1 MKRSLALSSILSSAL
16 LASVLLPAS
25 PAGAAEVWTTM
36 PPDLTSTSQG
46 CSGGAGTGSVDFVSG
61 PAGTPLGSGSLQMTA
76 GPDDFTAVG
85 KDVPSLG
92 SITTWSMAVRPSNL
106 DAVLIADVQTPGGM
120 YSLLAPAGAPTGS
133 WTQVNALTATFQVFD
148 VQAGQPTGET
158 TTIPGWNSLGHGDG
172 QASVALADAPCAFG
186 SGMPPTTINVDA
198 WSFGIGVQPATT
210 YDFEAGTQLA
220 LTMSATSSTI
230 TAGRSTTLRT
240 TATLG
245 SDPAAGRSVDL
256 YAKPAGASTYSL
268 VDSAVTNSSGVAS
281 MTVSPTH
288 NTTYQWR
295 SGDLTSPDKTVKV
308 RTKVTAKAADATL
321 RPGQT
326 LSVQGLL
333 TPTKPGYTVT
343 LWRTTSSGRSKL
355 ATGVD
360 RSDGR
365 YTITKKLTK
374 SGTYKVYVTV
384 PAGDGNVAGKSALV
398 TVKVG

>member
-1 MKRSLALSSILSSAL
+1 MKRILALSSAL
-16 LASVLLPAS
+16 VISVLLPAS

-36 PPDLTSTSQG
+36 PPDLTSSVLG

-61 PAGTPLGSGSLQMTA
+61 PAGTPLGTGSLQMTA
-76 GPDDFTAVG
+76 GSDDYTAVA

-92 SITTWSMAVRPSNL
+92 SITTWSMTVRPTNV
-106 DAVLIADVQTPGGM
+106 DAVLSADVQTASGM
-120 YSLLAPAGAPTGS
+120 YSLLAPAGATTGS
-133 WTQVNALTATFQVFD
+133 WTQVNALTTTFQVYD
-148 VQAGQPTGET
+148 VQAHQPTGET

-172 QASVALADAPCAFG
+172 QASVALLDAPCAFG
-186 SGMPPTTINVDA
+186 QGMPANTVNVDA
-198 WSFGIGVQPATT
+198 WSFGTGVQPATT
-210 YDFEAGTQLA
+210 YDFEAGTQLS
-220 LTMSATSSTI
+220 LTMAATASTI

-268 VDSAVTNSSGVAS
+268 VDSAVTDSSGMAS
-281 MTVSPTH
+281 IAVSPTH

-295 SGDLTSPDKTVKV
+295 SGDRTSAEKAVKV

-343 LWRTTSSGRSKL
+343 LWRKTSSGRSKL

-374 SGTYKVYVTV
+374 SGAYKVYVTV
-384 PAGDGNVAGKSALV
+384 PAGDGNVAGKSALI